1 VVSRFSIALSLYGV
15 LGLLAW
21 LTLPDQKVRGVTL
34 ALLAMF
40 AVKSWLHHRRVVL
53 ERKGIQQDRAE

>member
-1 VVSRFSIALSLYGV
+1 LLLSRFSIALAVYGL

-21 LTLPDQKVRGVTL
+21 LTLPDEKIRFVTL

-40 AVKSWLHHRRVVL
+40 AVKSWLHYRRQAL
-53 ERKGIQQDRAE
+53 QKTDSER

>member
-1 VVSRFSIALSLYGV
+1 VSRFSIALAVYGL

-21 LTLPDQKVRGVTL
+21 LTLPDQKIRGVTL

-40 AVKSWLHHRRVVL
+40 AAKSWLHHRRVAL
-53 ERKGIQQDRAE
+53 EKLEKHDVSRG

>member
-1 VVSRFSIALSLYGV
+1 LGLSRFFIALALYGL

-21 LTLPDQKVRGVTL
+21 FTLPDEKIRLVTL

-40 AVKSWLHHRRVVL
+40 AVRSWLHHRRDAL
-53 ERKGIQQDRAE
+53 EKDGRQQ